1 MIINVYS
8 VYDLKARCYSTPF
21 FQHND
26 GVALRSFIDL
36 VNDTRSAIYAH
47 AEDYTLNQIGTFND
61 DTGELISVK
70 PKTLVTPLFFLTFQ
84 VGQGPFSPVGDHRI
98 LADAFL
104 YRVTQRSH

>member
-70 PKTLVTPLFFLTFQ
+70 PKTLVTAASVQEPKEDPRQMQMPL
-84 VGQGPFSPVGDHRI
+84 GSPGKNTVPKKVS
-98 LADAFL
+98 A
-104 YRVTQRSH
+104 